1 MESTIRTAE
10 LMRNQLVQV
19 ITIVVSEIINACI
32 WNLNYVPNIDFQQ
45 DYLSIKE

>member
-1 MESTIRTAE
+1 M
-10 LMRNQLVQV
+10 QV
-19 ITIVVSEIINACI
+19 ITSVVSEMINACI